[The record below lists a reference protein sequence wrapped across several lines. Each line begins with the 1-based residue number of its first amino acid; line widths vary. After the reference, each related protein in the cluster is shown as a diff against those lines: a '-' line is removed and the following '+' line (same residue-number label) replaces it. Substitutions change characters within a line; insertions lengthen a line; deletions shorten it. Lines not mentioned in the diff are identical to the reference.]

1 MATSRSGAGGK
12 IVTNRRK
19 QRLSATPYDRPP
31 PQPSPPPQPKSPN
44 WFTGVVVPSA
54 RFLVSGAGKIFNS
67 IFSDSESSS
76 SEDDESASDDDID
89 NENLHEIICS
99 GVNTSNEESQLNTWS
114 SDTKWTIEQLILQET
129 FSREECD
136 KLIKVLNS
144 RVAVAGEKNL
154 PAQKTVDNEDIDMY
168 SKAIQEA
175 KKWFQ
180 DKKVGS
186 SSVAELAHE
195 ISNINSGHVETGGG
209 SPVDVART
217 YMKERPPWTSPTK
230 SVDLRT
236 PMRRMELFKEGA
248 LYSKRSSM
256 VSGSWNILEEL
267 RRVRSKA
274 TEDMLRTPPTKVDR
288 SFAVGQN
295 KVESSGAGLMLFGMG
310 ERIPDTESS
319 RKTKRADA
327 GVSSEPNLAG
337 PSPHST
343 NGVPST
349 EVAEAGEKLNLN
361 DPSSS
366 EPSFPAG
373 QNSEKHEENNN
384 TFNTD
389 NDHNSADTFN
399 VEGKFELPNE
409 VYTEVPIITEINS
422 MASGSQNS
430 LGLQYEELALDTTQ
444 LYPEDEKVAGKP
456 QMRKLGRNARRGR
469 GRGFIAESSSMSPPE
484 EVEIR
489 LRAFSLSKV
498 EDRIIDIGNED
509 VKASIEE

>member
-19 QRLSATPYDRPP
+19 QRLSTTPYDRPP
-31 PQPSPPPQPKSPN
+31 PQLSPPPQPKSPN

-54 RFLVSGAGKIFNS
+54 RFLVSGAGKILSS

-76 SEDDESASDDDID
+76 SEDDESASDDDIG
-89 NENLHEIICS
+89 NENLHEILYS

-144 RVAVAGEKNL
+144 RVTVAGEKNL
-154 PAQKTVDNEDIDMY
+154 PAEKTVDNEDIDMY

-209 SPVDVART
+209 SPVDVARS
-217 YMKERPPWTSPTK
+217 YMKDRPPWTSPTK

-236 PMRRMELFKEGA
+236 PLRRMELFKEGA
-248 LYSKRSSM
+248 LYSVGQDSLSSSNKRSSI
-256 VSGSWNILEEL
+256 SGSWNILEEL

-274 TEDMLRTPPTKVDR
+274 TEDMLRTPPSKVDPL
-288 SFAVGQN
+288 FAVGQN
-295 KVESSGAGLMLFGMG
+295 KVDSSGAGLTLFGMG
-310 ERIPDTESS
+310 EKISDTDSS
-319 RKTKRADA
+319 RETKRADA
-327 GVSSEPNLAG
+327 GVSSEPNPAG

-349 EVAEAGEKLNLN
+349 EMAEAGEKLNAN
-361 DPSSS
+361 DPSPSQ
-366 EPSFPAG
+366 PSFPAG
-373 QNSEKHEENNN
+373 QNSEKHEETNNS
-384 TFNTD
+384 FNTE
-389 NDHNSADTFN
+389 NGHNSSDTFN
-399 VEGKFELPNE
+399 VEGEFELLNE
-409 VYTEVPIITEINS
+409 VYIEVPIITETDS
-422 MASGSQNS
+422 MAIGSQNS
-430 LGLQYEELALDTTQ
+430 LGLQYEELALDTAQ
-444 LYPEDEKVAGKP
+444 LYSEDEKVAGKP
-456 QMRKLGRNARRGR
+456 QMRKSGRNIRRGR
-469 GRGFIAESSSMSPPE
+469 GRG
-484 EVEIR
+484 
-489 LRAFSLSKV
+489 K
-498 EDRIIDIGNED
+498 
-509 VKASIEE
+509 